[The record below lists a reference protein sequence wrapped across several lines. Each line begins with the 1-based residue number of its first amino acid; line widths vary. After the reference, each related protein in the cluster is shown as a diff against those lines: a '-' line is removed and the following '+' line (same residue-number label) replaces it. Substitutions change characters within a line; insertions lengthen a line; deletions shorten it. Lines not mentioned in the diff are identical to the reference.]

1 MSVNPMT
8 TALMVYLR
16 EASPLYY
23 GKVQELRE
31 IIRGWLSYIPQTF
44 PHYTRHTIEHS
55 EEIILQLSKLLF
67 VEEDAKRPTITL
79 SSTEVYILVASAYVH
94 DAGMVVSDSEKLELL
109 KQDTW
114 RNWISS
120 NGGGSR
126 RWAEIQSL
134 RNGLVPKD
142 EEVRQFIADFQT
154 RFLIA
159 EFIRGRHHLRVADIL
174 EQHQSTLGRFAFDDL
189 QLQHAIVNV
198 CLGHGLSL
206 HELDDVQNYPERR
219 DIRGEPVNVRFLS
232 ILLRI
237 GDLLDMSC
245 DRACP
250 LLLSAACPLPTNTF
264 AYWSQ
269 YKVITHRLTA
279 PDRIEISAECNNQ
292 EEHRILQDWCQWLVE
307 EVENAG
313 IVMARAT
320 RHKSWQ
326 PPYVNMKG
334 SNKTIQISP
343 SRKATYIPSR
353 WVFEFDQDAILQRL
367 IADMHYQ
374 PFAFVLE
381 LIQNALDATR
391 CKMYLDLMSQ
401 GKNPPEYPNQ
411 VVEDIRRTYPVHLTL
426 CYEDVHNQ
434 LSGEIEKKQKMVVD
448 DCGIGMDSRIIQSYF
463 LQVGRSYYTSE
474 EYRRTYKFHP
484 TSQFGVGFLSVFGV
498 SQHVTVETYK
508 PTSNETT
515 GSIRITLIGPRNYL
529 LTERGK
535 RQVSGT
541 RIEVVLKDVIEPGRL
556 TEIIRSSCRKVEFPI
571 IVDDVGKI
579 TTIESETSSD
589 FTYELPDLIHED
601 SKFIV
606 RCFPLERPPLWG
618 ELYVFAH
625 IDKNG
630 ERWDQWHWSRYSYP
644 NQHPQASPPEFV
656 SDLYCFHGIAVSGG
670 YEHYP
675 SSPMAARVDFRGTSQ
690 NIDLSRQR
698 FVSREWHMS
707 RRGIT
712 FQEVSSRWEEILTE
726 HLKTS
731 PLALAVDGWKYKQR
745 LVSDF
750 PLQSYWE
757 DVPGTVRMYMDGE
770 YTLHPLK
777 TVVCF
782 PVIRVIMR
790 WPWEHLEIDNGTP
803 PEPEPHVL
811 AKSTGVILTH
821 SDLGCL
827 SDAHRRA
834 IFSNRVI
841 GGVCWTSE
849 NHFFID
855 WKLVDDKAGVLLNIE
870 REDRPIEGVPL
881 SDDATVGFSIHQTT
895 DNVYKHCIL
904 NITNSLGHWIF
915 GLRKTCSAGN
925 CFVDSRM
932 FKTLVSLLQT
942 PLSHGGLEVEKLES
956 YLKRWREI
964 PNLSAEFY
972 PPDISLSREMFV
984 SRPPQ
989 SDKGRG

>member
-31 IIRGWLSYIPQTF
+31 IIRAWLSYIPQTF

-79 SSTEVYILVASAYVH
+79 SSTEVYILVASAYLH
-94 DAGMVVSDSEKLELL
+94 DAGMVASDSEKLELL

-114 RNWISS
+114 KNWTSG
-120 NGGGSR
+120 NGGGER

-134 RNGLVPKD
+134 RNGLVPED
-142 EEVRQFIADFQT
+142 EEVRHFIADFQT

-159 EFIRGRHHLRVADIL
+159 EFIRGRHHLRVADIIG
-174 EQHQSTLGRFAFDDL
+174 QHQSTLGRFAFDDL
-189 QLQHAIVNV
+189 QLQHAIANV

-232 ILLRI
+232 LLLRI
-237 GDLLDMSC
+237 GDLLDMSY

-250 LLLSAACPLPTNTF
+250 LLLSAACPLPANTF

-269 YKVITHRLTA
+269 YKMITHRLTA

-313 IVMARAT
+313 VVMVRAARH
-320 RHKSWQ
+320 RSWQ

-343 SRKATYIPSR
+343 SKSATYIPSK

-401 GKNPPEYPNQ
+401 GKDPPEYPNQ
-411 VVEDIRRTYPVHLTL
+411 VDEDIRRTYPVHLTL
-426 CYEDVHNQ
+426 CYEDVHNE

-474 EYRRTYKFHP
+474 EYRRIYKFHP
-484 TSQFGVGFLSVFGV
+484 TSQFGIGFLSVFGV
-498 SQHVTVETYK
+498 SDHVTVETYK
-508 PTSNETT
+508 PTSDEAT
-515 GSIRITLIGPRNYL
+515 GPIRITLVGPRNYL

-541 RIEVVLKDVIEPGRL
+541 RIEVVLKDAIEPSRL

-571 IVDDVGKI
+571 IVNDVGKI
-579 TTIESETSSD
+579 TTIESETFSD
-589 FTYELPDLIHED
+589 FMYELPDLIHEN
-601 SKFIV
+601 SKFII
-606 RCFPLERPPLWG
+606 RCFPLEQPPLWG

-625 IDKNG
+625 VDKNG

-644 NQHPQASPPEFV
+644 NQHPQASTPRFV
-656 SDLYCFHGIAVSGG
+656 SGLYCFHGIAVSGG
-670 YEHYP
+670 YEDYV
-675 SSPMAARVDFRGTSQ
+675 SSPMAARVDYRGTSQ
-690 NIDLSRQR
+690 NIDLLRQR
-698 FVSREWHMS
+698 FVSREWYMS
-707 RRGIT
+707 KRGIT
-712 FQEVSSRWEEILTE
+712 FPEVSSRWEEILDE
-726 HLKTS
+726 HLRTS
-731 PLALAVDGWKYKQR
+731 PPALAMDGWKYKQC

-757 DVPGTVRMYMDGE
+757 GVPGTIRMYMDSE
-770 YTLHPLK
+770 YTLHSLK
-777 TVVCF
+777 TVVSF

-790 WPWEHLEIDNGTP
+790 WPWKRLLLEESKV
-803 PEPEPHVL
+803 PEPDPQTL
-811 AKSTGVILTH
+811 ANSTGIILTH
-821 SDLGCL
+821 SDLECL
-827 SDAHRRA
+827 SDTHRRA
-834 IFSNRVI
+834 VFSNRVI
-841 GGVCWTSE
+841 SGVCWTSD
-849 NHFFID
+849 NHLFVD
-855 WKLVDDKAGVLLNIE
+855 WKLAEDRVEALLNLE
-870 REDRPIEGVPL
+870 GEEHPIEGFPL
-881 SDDATVGFSIHQTT
+881 AHESTIGFRIHHTT
-895 DNVYKHCIL
+895 DSNYEHCIL
-904 NITNSLGHWIF
+904 NITNPLGAWIF
-915 GLRKTCSAGN
+915 GIKKRCSVGD

-932 FKTLVSLLQT
+932 FRTLVSLLHT
-942 PLSHGGLEVEKLES
+942 PLSYGGMEVEKLES

-964 PNLSAEFY
+964 PNLSAELY
-972 PPDISLSREMFV
+972 PPDISLSQDMFV
-984 SRPPQ
+984 PRPPQ
-989 SDKGRG
+989 C